1 MQSFGF
7 PLEVLFG
14 VLGLLNVPTV
24 FGRFAIQ
31 SWACAFLS
39 LALSVGALS
48 AIKVPSLTLP
58 AEFCQLGL
66 DLDRLPDW
74 DRLLLFSLFF
84 IVYKSHLFEIRS

>member
-1 MQSFGF
+1 M
-7 PLEVLFG
+7 
-14 VLGLLNVPTV
+14 

-74 DRLLLFSLFF
+74 DRLLLFSHFFF